1 MNPIF
6 FQAFGVALTYVG
18 LRSFQ
23 QLNVMHSKYRLIP
36 PVSMLMAI
44 ADWWTINKVV
54 SQGWHIAIAIGIGG
68 ATGAC
73 ISVWAHKRFVEK
85 K

>member
-1 MNPIF
+1 MQLIF
-6 FQAFGVALTYVG
+6 FQAFIVSVTYVG

-23 QLNVMHSKYRLIP
+23 QLNVMHSKYKLIP
-36 PVSMLMAI
+36 FVSMMMAL
-44 ADWWTINKVV
+44 ADWWTINKIVA
-54 SQGWHIAIAIGIGG
+54 QGWHIALAIGLGG
-68 ATGAC
+68 ACGAC